1 MKRKGIIML
10 AAALC
15 TALFASAAMAVD
27 VATPQELTEALAGN
41 EDINVTSDMSGNIMF
56 IITKDTNINLG
67 GYTITRNH
75 DTSSSEATPVFYITN
90 GKLTLSNGTIKSANN
105 DGIAEGARVQP
116 SDAGADAAIE
126 LNSVNIDSSDNALS
140 IYADTSGG
148 NLNDKPTYKA
158 SAVVNG
164 NSLLYGKGVGAF
176 VIGKQASLTLND
188 GEIKSDA
195 FAISGNGRRDSVNN
209 GGTLITINGG
219 KVVSEQTCA
228 IYQPQAGTI
237 NITGGTVTGYDG
249 IQMKA
254 GTLNMS
260 GGTLEGTGA
269 FDDSYTY
276 PVGQNDGSMNTGAA
290 LSILSHGSVGDTG
303 YAGEMSVNIS
313 GDATL
318 VSKFGYAIAE
328 ANMNVAGTENKF
340 SALNITGG
348 TFTGAEG
355 KSAVAMTNASDEN
368 TTITAGTFSTDLATC
383 EGLTGL
389 TNLPQTA
396 KDENGNYYV
405 VVNAESI
412 AFETN
417 AIELAMN
424 ETFTLRVIFTPDN
437 TTEKALTWSSSDE
450 KVATV
455 DTDGKI
461 TPVAPGTAIITAALA
476 DDDSVYA
483 TCTVTVTEEEV
494 PPTPP
499 VTSDDVKP
507 QPSGSGGGGCSAG
520 FGALSLL
527 AALPL
532 LRMRKK

>member
-1 MKRKGIIML
+1 ML
-10 AAALC
+10 TSEHSYAI
-15 TALFASAAMAVD
+15 V
-27 VATPQELTEALAGN
+27 EAQSNQGDLKFN
-41 EDINVTSDMSGNIMF
+41 
-56 IITKDTNINLG
+56 NIN
-67 GYTITRNH
+67 I
-75 DTSSSEATPVFYITN
+75 
-90 GKLTLSNGTIKSANN
+90 
-105 DGIAEGARVQP
+105 
-116 SDAGADAAIE
+116 
-126 LNSVNIDSSDNALS
+126 
-140 IYADTSGG
+140 
-148 NLNDKPTYKA
+148 
-158 SAVVNG
+158 
-164 NSLLYGKGVGAF
+164 
-176 VIGKQASLTLND
+176 
-188 GEIKSDA
+188 
-195 FAISGNGRRDSVNN
+195 
-209 GGTLITINGG
+209 
-219 KVVSEQTCA
+219 
-228 IYQPQAGTI
+228 
-237 NITGGTVTGYDG
+237 
-249 IQMKA
+249 
-254 GTLNMS
+254 S
-260 GGTLEGTGA
+260 GGT
-269 FDDSYTY
+269 F
-276 PVGQNDGSMNTGAA
+276 V
-290 LSILSHGSVGDTG
+290 
-303 YAGEMSVNIS
+303 
-313 GDATL
+313 
-318 VSKFGYAIAE
+318 
-328 ANMNVAGTENKF
+328 
-340 SALNITGG
+340 
-348 TFTGAEG
+348 GAEG
-355 KSAVAMTNASDEN
+355 KSAIAMTNASDEN

-520 FGALSLL
+520 FGALALL

>member
-1 MKRKGIIML
+1 MTISDSAGAGMIKSTNSNAQRARGIQIGTSGVSDGL
-10 AAALC
+10 GNGGSVTL
-15 TALFASAAMAVD
+15 TGGTIFADPAHDGYGIVMMANCDKNLETKQPIEVTLTVNDGAKIEAGFAGIAMWGLGNKLNFNGGEIISKYYAVSGSGNPWHGGSEINISGGTMTSKED
-27 VATPQELTEALAGN
+27 VAIYHPQ
-41 EDINVTSDMSGNIMF
+41 SGTM
-56 IITKDTNINLG
+56 
-67 GYTITRNH
+67 TI
-75 DTSSSEATPVFYITN
+75 
-90 GKLTLSNGTIKSANN
+90 
-105 DGIAEGARVQP
+105 
-116 SDAGADAAIE
+116 
-126 LNSVNIDSSDNALS
+126 
-140 IYADTSGG
+140 SGG
-148 NLNDKPTYKA
+148 VITGYD
-158 SAVVNG
+158 
-164 NSLLYGKGVGAF
+164 GV
-176 VIGKQASLTLND
+176 QM
-188 GEIKSDA
+188 KS
-195 FAISGNGRRDSVNN
+195 
-209 GGTLITINGG
+209 GTL
-219 KVVSEQTCA
+219 
-228 IYQPQAGTI
+228 
-237 NITGGTVTGYDG
+237 NITGGSISANGIEPQDYDKIG
-249 IQMKA
+249 
-254 GTLNMS
+254 
-260 GGTLEGTGA
+260 
-269 FDDSYTY
+269 
-276 PVGQNDGSMNTGAA
+276 DGSILTGAA
-290 LSILSHGSVGDTG
+290 LSILSQGKSGSG
-303 YAGEMSVNIS
+303 YPGNIVVNIS
-313 GDATL
+313 GMPMLT
-318 VSKFGYAIAE
+318 SEHSYAIVE
-328 ANMNVAGTENKF
+328 AQSNQGDLKF
-340 SALNITGG
+340 NNINISGG
-348 TFTGAEG
+348 TFVGAEG
-355 KSAVAMTNASDEN
+355 KSAIAMTNASDEN

-520 FGALSLL
+520 FGALALL